1 MGRSSTD
8 VSTVAKEPT
17 GLKKWR
23 TGNDGMD
30 RGEGEVRVCTPT
42 DQDYDHALRAHLVAK
57 ELWLD
62 MPQMRPSVEPDSGPV
77 HQVQRPCHN
86 DKPWGNAMKTNGLGL
101 VGWLTIIFVVAK
113 IFHLIDWPWIWVF
126 APVYV
131 TLAVIGVIL
140 AVILVAS
147 LLRAM
152 SGGTW

>member
-1 MGRSSTD
+1 
-8 VSTVAKEPT
+8 
-17 GLKKWR
+17 
-23 TGNDGMD
+23 
-30 RGEGEVRVCTPT
+30 
-42 DQDYDHALRAHLVAK
+42 
-57 ELWLD
+57 
-62 MPQMRPSVEPDSGPV
+62 
-77 HQVQRPCHN
+77 
-86 DKPWGNAMKTNGLGL
+86 MKTNGLGL